1 METFIK
7 ISENIINVN
16 NEKYEIQKT
25 DFAAETSNIFIT
37 KDKKFI
43 FKKVSDLLY
52 DKKKKLTINLSDY
65 NIFERE
71 VYLLKILNEKVDW
84 APKLIYYDSKNKI
97 LMSEFSGER
106 LNKENKPKNL
116 KEQIKSILNDLENLN
131 IQHNDIKY
139 DEEILVLNNKVS
151 ICDWGWGSINNNH
164 SCNINLW
171 HGKKPYGIT
180 KDKDILK
187 KIK

>member
-1 METFIK
+1 MESIIEITD
-7 ISENIINVN
+7 NIITVN
-16 NEKYEIQKT
+16 KEKYNIIKT
-25 DFAAETSNIFIT
+25 NFAAETSSIFIT
-37 KDKKFI
+37 TDKKFI
-43 FKKVSDLLY
+43 FKKVSNFLH
-52 DKKKKLTINLSDY
+52 DKKKNLTINLSDY

-71 VYLLKILNEKVDW
+71 VHLLKILNEKVDW
-84 APKLIYYDSKNKI
+84 APKLISYDSKNKI
-97 LMSEFSGER
+97 LMSEFCGER

-116 KEQIKSILNDLENLN
+116 KDQLVSMLNDLEKLN

-139 DEEILVLNNKVS
+139 NEEILVLNNKIS

-171 HGKKPYGIT
+171 NGKKPYGIT